1 MAMIPTLFDAFP
13 EAASARPSGLAAA
26 VDAYAEA
33 QDDARGAVYTR
44 PEVVRAI
51 LDLAGYTSD
60 RPLDTL
66 RLLEPSAGGGEFV
79 EEVVHRLLTSTRA
92 QTGTLDGAAERL
104 SGALCA
110 VELSASAAIATRA
123 RLAAV
128 LAEHGVPVA
137 DVDAILDA
145 WIIRDDFLLRA
156 FSDASFDFVVGN
168 PPYVRQERIP
178 APLLAAY
185 RARYET
191 LYDRADLY
199 VPFVERGISLLKPGG
214 RLAFVCSD
222 RWTKNRYGG
231 PLRALVARTCAL
243 EHYLDLTGVQAFDR
257 DVVAYPSVFVLRRTA
272 PDDDAGDVTAVGD
285 SAHRPVESLPDLAR
299 AMRRARAVSTATEGD
314 GAHVAAAVDGPA
326 PAKRPVRL
334 VAGAVAG
341 SAPWLMD
348 SGDVLALARRLE
360 ATLPTLEETGCRVGI
375 GVASGLDRVYVR
387 LQADLPVEPERMLPL
402 VMAGDLHEA
411 ALRWGGRV
419 VLNPFE
425 EDGSLAPLTAFPRF
439 AAYLR
444 AHETAIR
451 ARQVA
456 RRSPADRWYRT
467 IDRITPSL
475 AARPKLLIPDI
486 KGASTVVYDE
496 GHFYP
501 HHNLYHVTTAGE
513 DAWDLRA
520 LQTVLRSRIGE
531 FFVALYCVKMQGG
544 FRRFQAQ
551 YVRRVRLPN
560 WTDVAPTDRAALV
573 AAAMAPRDECDR
585 AAAALYGLS
594 ADEMTRI
601 ASYLDASRTR

>member
-1 MAMIPTLFDAFP
+1 MTPTLFDAFP
-13 EAASARPSGLAAA
+13 EAATSARPSGLAAA
-26 VDAYAEA
+26 VDAYADA

-60 RPLDTL
+60 RPLHTL

-79 EEVVHRLLTSTRA
+79 EEVVRRLLASMRA
-92 QTGTLDGAAERL
+92 HVGTLDGAAQQL

-110 VELSASAAIATRA
+110 VELSASAARATRL

-128 LAEHGVPVA
+128 LAEHDVPAGDA
-137 DVDAILDA
+137 DALLEA
-145 WIIRDDFLLRA
+145 WIVRDDFLLRVIA
-156 FSDASFDFVVGN
+156 DASFDFVVGN

-199 VPFVERGISLLKPGG
+199 VPFVERGIALLKPGG

-257 DVVAYPSVFVLRRTA
+257 EVVAYPSVFVLRRLGPGDA
-272 PDDDAGDVTAVGD
+272 AGDVTAVGD

-299 AMRRARAVSTATEGD
+299 AMRRARDVSTVTEGD
-314 GAHVAAAVDGPA
+314 GAHVPASVDTPS
-326 PAKRPVRL
+326 PKRPVRL

-348 SGDVLALARRLE
+348 SGDVLALARHLE

-425 EDGSLAPLTAFPRF
+425 EDGSLAPLDAFPRF
-439 AAYLR
+439 AVYLR
-444 AHETAIR
+444 AHEAPIR

-456 RRSPADRWYRT
+456 RRSPGDRWYRT

-486 KGASTVVYDE
+486 KGAATVAYDD
-496 GHFYP
+496 GAFYP
-501 HHNLYHVTTAGE
+501 HHNLYHITTSSADG
-513 DAWDLRA
+513 WDLRA
-520 LQTVLRSRIGE
+520 LQAVLRSRVGE

-551 YVRRVRLPN
+551 YVRRVRLPD
-560 WTDVAPTDRAALV
+560 WADVAAADRAALV
-573 AAAMAPRDECDR
+573 SAAMAPRDDCDR

-594 ADEMTRI
+594 ADEMIRI
-601 ASYLDASRTR
+601 TAYLDASRTR